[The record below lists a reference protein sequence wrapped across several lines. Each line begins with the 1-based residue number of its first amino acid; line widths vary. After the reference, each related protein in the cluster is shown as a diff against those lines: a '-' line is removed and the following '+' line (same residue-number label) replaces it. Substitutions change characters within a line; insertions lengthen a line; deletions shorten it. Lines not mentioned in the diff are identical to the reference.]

1 MMTMNM
7 LKWCWQDKR
16 YMNLNPV
23 PIEVPASLHEKWEWN
38 CKQLLFKCAV
48 LSVKKETF
56 KKWHIGTKHAR
67 SPWCWNMVSS
77 LKVRHQNLFTR
88 FCTTLNGVHFSSPRI
103 VRFTF
108 FSGLDAWIATLC
120 FSHCFF
126 LKSKQSKI
134 FLLLHGNFVDLDLDF
149 VCLQR
154 RGAETHLESI
164 YKGRYGL
171 ELALACVNEQH
182 WMDLVGWGTKEDI
195 NSVLAP
201 FSAIP
206 VNHTRLYQTIS

>member
-1 MMTMNM
+1 MIIIWGYHDHHTNQKLVNPPSVLSAFVWCGCSSSDAGGRDEIWIGIWMTMRMIMMMMILMMMMMIRMVATTTTTMMTMNM

-16 YMNLNPV
+16 DMNLNPV

-108 FSGLDAWIATLC
+108 FSGLDAWIATLLYT
-120 FSHCFF
+120 S
-126 LKSKQSKI
+126 LLSQKGKKI
-134 FLLLHGNFVDLDLDF
+134 
-149 VCLQR
+149 
-154 RGAETHLESI
+154 
-164 YKGRYGL
+164 
-171 ELALACVNEQH
+171 
-182 WMDLVGWGTKEDI
+182 
-195 NSVLAP
+195 
-201 FSAIP
+201 
-206 VNHTRLYQTIS
+206 